1 MVEELFMAV
10 LQCSY
15 CGAEVYIQDEY
26 VRDKIFCTIRC
37 MDLSEANEDGGK
49 LLIPCCA

>member
-1 MVEELFMAV
+1 MLEEVFVAV

-37 MDLSEANEDGGK
+37 MDLSQANEDEAK
-49 LLIPCCA
+49 LLTPGCV